1 MKKNIFKPRRVKERE
16 ELKKEQQKKDIE
28 QIEKKLREEGIQD
41 FKITSLE
48 DRFYDITFSLDENL
62 NLIKSKDQKV
72 TGWQIVESININ
84 QLDQM
89 SKIDPMGN
97 YITKRILEI

>member
-1 MKKNIFKPRRVKERE
+1 MYDLFKPRRVKERE